1 MRKRNRDPAH
11 LISKEEIMNTYAEKK
26 KSPMLTKKQ
35 QSPQKSSD
43 EMLRSGLSSLHSRP
57 AALSEELGNKIRER
71 CGINP
76 ASVKVYRDDGLSGL
90 GQKAY
95 AKGAEIH
102 LSGGVST
109 SGEEGQRVVL
119 HEAAH
124 IAQQGSR
131 SVAGA
136 VNDDPALEQQ
146 ADRVAAGE
154 VMQGSFSVPV
164 NSENAPVQGWAPW
177 DKAKKKF
184 AEKKERDAKRTAAF
198 AEGTSL
204 GNKHLDRL
212 VAANDWV
219 RDKMDDFRDFRSGV
233 KEKIADKYHGSKFES
248 GVNKTKGWFKG
259 VGSGIAGMAKSAGNW
274 VKDKA
279 TDAGTAIKGSKL
291 GQWVSRKKE
300 ERAKKK
306 AEEALKP
313 KEPGKFS
320 KFMTGAK
327 NWVSDKAK
335 SAGGWISDK
344 AKAAGSAIKGSKL
357 GQWVSRKKEERAKKK
372 AAEAQKE
379 PGWFKKTAAAAGEKI
394 KSGAGWVKDK
404 AVKGGTWVKNK
415 AVKAGKWLSKKKD
428 DISDWIEEK
437 KQAYADHDDQRYLKR
452 LVRKG
457 GASALN
463 AIALADQDL
472 KHGEYSGNVKHRAEA
487 LRDYDEEKR
496 QFMTDEESKA
506 AKAAKKAEPLSAG
519 KVLDVVGDNVDVV
532 GSVMSAHDARKRGN
546 SQQAALDSM
555 DAINSGMGYVTK
567 GLSSLDLP
575 GLSAVGDVAE
585 MGTTIGKLGIHSYQK
600 HKLNGVDEAGQTAGV
615 DEADQKYM
623 RIAHSG
629 YGNTLDQEIRSGV
642 GDVAKYGIS
651 ALGSG
656 LSAVTGGVSS
666 TVAKG
671 LNKAVDLGVSHMN
684 SSAREK
690 TDSEIGYE
698 DIFGSVD
705 AAKKFKSK
713 HSIDKNTM
721 EILMRRNT
729 GSRSMSDLADRSRY
743 EAARVNHQYLARE
756 GDNGAKKMM
765 AAFGEKNFEQT
776 PLSMIDEK
784 IGQSHSLKELNK
796 RRRLAY

>member
-1 MRKRNRDPAH
+1 
-11 LISKEEIMNTYAEKK
+11 MNTYAEKK

-109 SGEEGQRVVL
+109 SGEDGQRVIL

-335 SAGGWISDK
+335 SAGT
-344 AKAAGSAIKGSKL
+344 AIKESKL

-457 GASALN
+457 GASVLN
-463 AIALADQDL
+463 SIALADQDL

-690 TDSEIGYE
+690 TDSDIGYE

-784 IGQSHSLKELNK
+784 IGQSHSLKELNR

>member
-1 MRKRNRDPAH
+1 
-11 LISKEEIMNTYAEKK
+11 MNTYAEKK

-109 SGEEGQRVVL
+109 SGEDGQRVIL

-154 VMQGSFSVPV
+154 VMQGSFSVPM

-335 SAGGWISDK
+335 SAGT
-344 AKAAGSAIKGSKL
+344 AIKESKL

-519 KVLDVVGDNVDVV
+519 KVLDAVGDNVDVV

-629 YGNTLDQEIRSGV
+629 YGNTLDQDIRSGV

-743 EAARVNHQYLARE
+743 EAARVNHQYLAKE

-784 IGQSHSLKELNK
+784 IGQSHSLKELNR

>member
-1 MRKRNRDPAH
+1 
-11 LISKEEIMNTYAEKK
+11 MNTYAEKK

-109 SGEEGQRVVL
+109 SGEDGQRVIL

-154 VMQGSFSVPV
+154 VMQGSFSVPM

-306 AEEALKP
+306 A
-313 KEPGKFS
+313 
-320 KFMTGAK
+320 
-327 NWVSDKAK
+327 
-335 SAGGWISDK
+335 
-344 AKAAGSAIKGSKL
+344 
-357 GQWVSRKKEERAKKK
+357 
-372 AAEAQKE
+372 AEAQKE

-394 KSGAGWVKDK
+394 KSGAGWVK
-404 AVKGGTWVKNK
+404 NK
-415 AVKAGKWLSKKKD
+415 AVKAGKWISKKKD

-519 KVLDVVGDNVDVV
+519 KVLDAVGDNVDVV

-600 HKLNGVDEAGQTAGV
+600 HKLNGVDDTGQTAGV

-765 AAFGEKNFEQT
+765 AALGEKNFEQT

>member
-1 MRKRNRDPAH
+1 
-11 LISKEEIMNTYAEKK
+11 MNTYAEKK

-306 AEEALKP
+306 AAEALKP

-335 SAGGWISDK
+335 SAGT
-344 AKAAGSAIKGSKL
+344 AIKESKL

-457 GASALN
+457 GASVLN
-463 AIALADQDL
+463 SIALADQDL

-519 KVLDVVGDNVDVV
+519 KVLDAVGDNVDVV

>member
-1 MRKRNRDPAH
+1 
-11 LISKEEIMNTYAEKK
+11 MNTYAEKK

-109 SGEEGQRVVL
+109 SGEDGQRVIL

-154 VMQGSFSVPV
+154 VMQGSFSVPM

-335 SAGGWISDK
+335 SAGT
-344 AKAAGSAIKGSKL
+344 AIKESKL

-519 KVLDVVGDNVDVV
+519 KVLDAVGDNVDVV

-629 YGNTLDQEIRSGV
+629 YGNTLDQDIRSGV

-690 TDSEIGYE
+690 TDSDIGYE

-784 IGQSHSLKELNK
+784 IGQSHSLKELNR

>member
-1 MRKRNRDPAH
+1 
-11 LISKEEIMNTYAEKK
+11 MNTYAEKK

-379 PGWFKKTAAAAGEKI
+379 PSWFKKTAAAAGEKI

-415 AVKAGKWLSKKKD
+415 AVKAGKWISKKKD

-457 GASALN
+457 GASVLN
-463 AIALADQDL
+463 SIALADQDL

-519 KVLDVVGDNVDVV
+519 KVLDAVGDNVDVV

-629 YGNTLDQEIRSGV
+629 YGNTLDQDIRSGV

-784 IGQSHSLKELNK
+784 IGQSHSLKELNR

>member
-1 MRKRNRDPAH
+1 
-11 LISKEEIMNTYAEKK
+11 MNTYAEKK

-109 SGEEGQRVVL
+109 SGEEGQRVIL

-154 VMQGSFSVPV
+154 VMQGSFSVPM

-335 SAGGWISDK
+335 SAGT
-344 AKAAGSAIKGSKL
+344 AIKESKL

-519 KVLDVVGDNVDVV
+519 KVLDAVGDNVDVV

-690 TDSEIGYE
+690 TDSDIGYE

-784 IGQSHSLKELNK
+784 IGQSHSLKELNR

>member
-1 MRKRNRDPAH
+1 
-11 LISKEEIMNTYAEKK
+11 MNTYAEKK

-109 SGEEGQRVVL
+109 SGEDGQRVIL

-164 NSENAPVQGWAPW
+164 NSENAPMQGWAPW

-335 SAGGWISDK
+335 SAGT
-344 AKAAGSAIKGSKL
+344 AIKESKL

-415 AVKAGKWLSKKKD
+415 AVKAGKWISKKKD

-519 KVLDVVGDNVDVV
+519 KVLDAVGDNVDVV

-690 TDSEIGYE
+690 TDSDIGYE

-784 IGQSHSLKELNK
+784 IGQSHSLKELNR

>member
-1 MRKRNRDPAH
+1 
-11 LISKEEIMNTYAEKK
+11 MNTYAEKK

-109 SGEEGQRVVL
+109 SGEDGQRVIL

-335 SAGGWISDK
+335 SAGT
-344 AKAAGSAIKGSKL
+344 AIKESKL

-415 AVKAGKWLSKKKD
+415 AVKAGKWISKKKD

-457 GASALN
+457 GASVLN
-463 AIALADQDL
+463 SIALADQDL

-519 KVLDVVGDNVDVV
+519 KVLDAVGDNVDVV

-690 TDSEIGYE
+690 TDSDIGYE

>member
-1 MRKRNRDPAH
+1 
-11 LISKEEIMNTYAEKK
+11 MNTYVEKK
-26 KSPMLTKKQ
+26 KSPMLTKK

-109 SGEEGQRVVL
+109 SGEEGQRVIL

-154 VMQGSFSVPV
+154 VMQGSFSVPM

-335 SAGGWISDK
+335 SAGT
-344 AKAAGSAIKGSKL
+344 AIKESKL

-457 GASALN
+457 GASVLN
-463 AIALADQDL
+463 SIALADQDL

-519 KVLDVVGDNVDVV
+519 KVLDAVGDNVDVV

-698 DIFGSVD
+698 DIFGSVE

>member
-1 MRKRNRDPAH
+1 
-11 LISKEEIMNTYAEKK
+11 MNTYAEKK

-109 SGEEGQRVVL
+109 SGEDGQRVIL

-219 RDKMDDFRDFRSGV
+219 RDKLDDFRDFRSGV

-335 SAGGWISDK
+335 SAGT
-344 AKAAGSAIKGSKL
+344 AIKESKL

-415 AVKAGKWLSKKKD
+415 AVKAGKWISKKKD

-457 GASALN
+457 GASVLN
-463 AIALADQDL
+463 SIALADQDL

-519 KVLDVVGDNVDVV
+519 KVLDAVGDNVDVV

-743 EAARVNHQYLARE
+743 EAARVNHQYLAKE

-784 IGQSHSLKELNK
+784 IGQSHSLKELNR

>member
-1 MRKRNRDPAH
+1 
-11 LISKEEIMNTYAEKK
+11 MNTYAEKK

-415 AVKAGKWLSKKKD
+415 AVKAGKWISKKKD

-506 AKAAKKAEPLSAG
+506 AKAAKKAEPMSAG
-519 KVLDVVGDNVDVV
+519 KVLDAVGDNVDVV

-666 TVAKG
+666 RVAKG

-784 IGQSHSLKELNK
+784 IGQSHSLKELNR

>member
-1 MRKRNRDPAH
+1 
-11 LISKEEIMNTYAEKK
+11 MNTYAEKK

-519 KVLDVVGDNVDVV
+519 KVLDAVGDNVDVV

-629 YGNTLDQEIRSGV
+629 YGNTLDQDIRSGV

-698 DIFGSVD
+698 DIFGSVE

-784 IGQSHSLKELNK
+784 IGQSHSLKELNR

>member
-1 MRKRNRDPAH
+1 
-11 LISKEEIMNTYAEKK
+11 MNTYAEKK

-109 SGEEGQRVVL
+109 SGEDGQRVIL

-415 AVKAGKWLSKKKD
+415 AVKAGKWISKKKD

-519 KVLDVVGDNVDVV
+519 KVLDAVGDNVDVV

-784 IGQSHSLKELNK
+784 IGQSHSLKELNR

>member
-1 MRKRNRDPAH
+1 
-11 LISKEEIMNTYAEKK
+11 MNTYAEKK

-109 SGEEGQRVVL
+109 SGEDGQRVIL

-335 SAGGWISDK
+335 SAGT
-344 AKAAGSAIKGSKL
+344 AIKESKL

-415 AVKAGKWLSKKKD
+415 AVKAGKWISKKKD

-457 GASALN
+457 GASVLN
-463 AIALADQDL
+463 SIALADQDL

-519 KVLDVVGDNVDVV
+519 KVLDAVGDNVDVV

-698 DIFGSVD
+698 DIFGSVE

-784 IGQSHSLKELNK
+784 IGQSHSLKELNR

>member
-1 MRKRNRDPAH
+1 
-11 LISKEEIMNTYAEKK
+11 MNTYAEKK

-109 SGEEGQRVVL
+109 SGEDGQRVIL

-131 SVAGA
+131 SVTGA
-136 VNDDPALEQQ
+136 VNDNPALEQQ

-300 ERAKKK
+300 ERDKKK

-519 KVLDVVGDNVDVV
+519 KVLDAVGDNVDVV

-690 TDSEIGYE
+690 TDSDIGYE
-698 DIFGSVD
+698 DIFGSVE

-713 HSIDKNTM
+713 HSIDKSTM
-721 EILMRRNT
+721 EILMKRNT

-743 EAARVNHQYLARE
+743 EAARVNHQYLAKE

>member
-1 MRKRNRDPAH
+1 
-11 LISKEEIMNTYAEKK
+11 MNTYAEKK

-109 SGEEGQRVVL
+109 SGEEGQRVIL

-335 SAGGWISDK
+335 SAGT
-344 AKAAGSAIKGSKL
+344 AIKGSKL

-415 AVKAGKWLSKKKD
+415 AVKAGKWISKKKD

-519 KVLDVVGDNVDVV
+519 KVLDAVGDNVDVV

-600 HKLNGVDEAGQTAGV
+600 HKLNGVDDTGQTAGV

-690 TDSEIGYE
+690 TDSDIGYE

>member
-1 MRKRNRDPAH
+1 
-11 LISKEEIMNTYAEKK
+11 MNTYAEKK

-35 QSPQKSSD
+35 HSPQKSSD

-109 SGEEGQRVVL
+109 SGEDGQRVIL

-335 SAGGWISDK
+335 SAGT
-344 AKAAGSAIKGSKL
+344 AIKESKL

-415 AVKAGKWLSKKKD
+415 AVKAGKWISKKKD

-519 KVLDVVGDNVDVV
+519 KVLDAVGDNVDVV

-690 TDSEIGYE
+690 TDSDIGYE

>member
-1 MRKRNRDPAH
+1 
-11 LISKEEIMNTYAEKK
+11 MNTYAEKK

-109 SGEEGQRVVL
+109 SGEDGQRVIL

-335 SAGGWISDK
+335 SAGT
-344 AKAAGSAIKGSKL
+344 AIKESKL

-372 AAEAQKE
+372 AAEAQKK

-519 KVLDVVGDNVDVV
+519 KVLDAVGDNVDVV

-743 EAARVNHQYLARE
+743 EAARVNHQYLAKE

-784 IGQSHSLKELNK
+784 IGQSHSLKELNR

>member
-1 MRKRNRDPAH
+1 
-11 LISKEEIMNTYAEKK
+11 MNTYVEKK

-109 SGEEGQRVVL
+109 SGEEGQRVIL

-124 IAQQGSR
+124 VAQQGSR

-335 SAGGWISDK
+335 SAGT
-344 AKAAGSAIKGSKL
+344 AIKESKL

-519 KVLDVVGDNVDVV
+519 KVLDAVGDNVDVV

-784 IGQSHSLKELNK
+784 IGQSHSLKELNR

>member
-1 MRKRNRDPAH
+1 
-11 LISKEEIMNTYAEKK
+11 MNTYVEKK

-415 AVKAGKWLSKKKD
+415 AVKAGKWISKKKD

-519 KVLDVVGDNVDVV
+519 KVLDAVGDNVDVV

-684 SSAREK
+684 SSTREK

-743 EAARVNHQYLARE
+743 EAARVNHQYLAKE

-784 IGQSHSLKELNK
+784 IGQSHSLKELNR

>member
-1 MRKRNRDPAH
+1 
-11 LISKEEIMNTYAEKK
+11 MNTYAEKK

-109 SGEEGQRVVL
+109 SGEDGQRVIL

-437 KQAYADHDDQRYLKR
+437 KQAYADYDDQRYLKR

-519 KVLDVVGDNVDVV
+519 KVLDAVGDNVDVV

>member
-1 MRKRNRDPAH
+1 
-11 LISKEEIMNTYAEKK
+11 MNTYAEKK

-109 SGEEGQRVVL
+109 SGEDGQRVIL

-154 VMQGSFSVPV
+154 VMQGSFSVPM

-335 SAGGWISDK
+335 SAGT
-344 AKAAGSAIKGSKL
+344 AIKESKL

-379 PGWFKKTAAAAGEKI
+379 PGWFKKTAAAVGEKI

-519 KVLDVVGDNVDVV
+519 KVLDAVGDNVDVV

-784 IGQSHSLKELNK
+784 IGQSHSLKELNR

>member
-1 MRKRNRDPAH
+1 
-11 LISKEEIMNTYAEKK
+11 MNTYAEKK

-109 SGEEGQRVVL
+109 SGEDGQRVIL

-204 GNKHLDRL
+204 GNKHLNRL

-335 SAGGWISDK
+335 SAGT
-344 AKAAGSAIKGSKL
+344 AIKESKL

-415 AVKAGKWLSKKKD
+415 AVKAGKWISKKKD

-457 GASALN
+457 GASVLN
-463 AIALADQDL
+463 SIALADQDL

-519 KVLDVVGDNVDVV
+519 KVLDAVGDNVDVV

-756 GDNGAKKMM
+756 GYNGAKKMM

-784 IGQSHSLKELNK
+784 IGQSHSLKELNR

>member
-1 MRKRNRDPAH
+1 
-11 LISKEEIMNTYAEKK
+11 MNTYAEKK

-109 SGEEGQRVVL
+109 SGEDGQRVIL

-335 SAGGWISDK
+335 SAGT
-344 AKAAGSAIKGSKL
+344 AIKESKL

-415 AVKAGKWLSKKKD
+415 AVKAGKWISKKKD

-519 KVLDVVGDNVDVV
+519 KVLDAVGDNVDVV

-629 YGNTLDQEIRSGV
+629 YGNTLDQDIRSGV

-705 AAKKFKSK
+705 AAKKFKCK

>member
-1 MRKRNRDPAH
+1 
-11 LISKEEIMNTYAEKK
+11 MNTYAEKK

-154 VMQGSFSVPV
+154 VTQGSFSVPV

-415 AVKAGKWLSKKKD
+415 AVKAGKWISKKKD

-519 KVLDVVGDNVDVV
+519 KVLDAVGDNVDVV

-698 DIFGSVD
+698 DIFGSVE

-784 IGQSHSLKELNK
+784 IGQSHSLKELNR

>member
-1 MRKRNRDPAH
+1 
-11 LISKEEIMNTYAEKK
+11 MNTYAEKK

-43 EMLRSGLSSLHSRP
+43 EMLRSELSSLHSRP

-109 SGEEGQRVVL
+109 SGEEGQRVIL

-519 KVLDVVGDNVDVV
+519 KVLDAVGDNVDVV

-721 EILMRRNT
+721 EILMSRNT

-784 IGQSHSLKELNK
+784 IGQSHSLKELNR

>member
-1 MRKRNRDPAH
+1 
-11 LISKEEIMNTYAEKK
+11 MNTYAEKK
-26 KSPMLTKKQ
+26 KSPMLTKRQ
-35 QSPQKSSD
+35 HSPQKSSD

-109 SGEEGQRVVL
+109 SGEDGQRVIL

-146 ADRVAAGE
+146 ADRVAVGE

-335 SAGGWISDK
+335 SAG
-344 AKAAGSAIKGSKL
+344 SAIKESKL

-457 GASALN
+457 GASVLN
-463 AIALADQDL
+463 SIALADQDL
-472 KHGEYSGNVKHRAEA
+472 KHGEHSGNVKHRAEA

-519 KVLDVVGDNVDVV
+519 KVLDAVGDNVDVV

-698 DIFGSVD
+698 DIFGSVE

-784 IGQSHSLKELNK
+784 IGQSHSLKELNR

>member
-1 MRKRNRDPAH
+1 
-11 LISKEEIMNTYAEKK
+11 MNTYAEKK
-26 KSPMLTKKQ
+26 KSPMQTKKQ
-35 QSPQKSSD
+35 QSPLKSSD

-415 AVKAGKWLSKKKD
+415 AVKAGKWISKKKD

-519 KVLDVVGDNVDVV
+519 KVLDAVGDNVDVV

-698 DIFGSVD
+698 DIFGSVE

-784 IGQSHSLKELNK
+784 IGQSHSLKELNR

>member
-1 MRKRNRDPAH
+1 
-11 LISKEEIMNTYAEKK
+11 MNTYAEKK

-335 SAGGWISDK
+335 SAGT
-344 AKAAGSAIKGSKL
+344 AIKESKL

-519 KVLDVVGDNVDVV
+519 KVLDAVGDNVDVV

-600 HKLNGVDEAGQTAGV
+600 HKLNGVDDTGQTAGV

-690 TDSEIGYE
+690 TDSDIGYE

-743 EAARVNHQYLARE
+743 EAARVNHLYLARE

>member
-1 MRKRNRDPAH
+1 
-11 LISKEEIMNTYAEKK
+11 MNTYAEKK

-109 SGEEGQRVVL
+109 SGEDGQRVIL

-519 KVLDVVGDNVDVV
+519 KVLDAVGDNVDVV

-629 YGNTLDQEIRSGV
+629 YGNTLDQDIRSGV

-729 GSRSMSDLADRSRY
+729 GSRSMSDLADRLRY

-784 IGQSHSLKELNK
+784 IGQSHSLKELNR

>member
-109 SGEEGQRVVL
+109 SGEDGQRVIL

-136 VNDDPALEQQ
+136 VNDAPALEQQ

-335 SAGGWISDK
+335 SAGT
-344 AKAAGSAIKGSKL
+344 AIKESKL

-415 AVKAGKWLSKKKD
+415 AVKAGKWISKKKD

-519 KVLDVVGDNVDVV
+519 KVLDAVGDNVDVV

-629 YGNTLDQEIRSGV
+629 YGNTLDQDIRSGV

-684 SSAREK
+684 SSA
-690 TDSEIGYE
+690 
-698 DIFGSVD
+698 
-705 AAKKFKSK
+705 
-713 HSIDKNTM
+713 
-721 EILMRRNT
+721 
-729 GSRSMSDLADRSRY
+729 
-743 EAARVNHQYLARE
+743 
-756 GDNGAKKMM
+756 
-765 AAFGEKNFEQT
+765 
-776 PLSMIDEK
+776 
-784 IGQSHSLKELNK
+784 
-796 RRRLAY
+796 

>member
-1 MRKRNRDPAH
+1 
-11 LISKEEIMNTYAEKK
+11 MNTYAEKK

-204 GNKHLDRL
+204 GNKHLDWL

-335 SAGGWISDK
+335 SAGT
-344 AKAAGSAIKGSKL
+344 AIKESKL

-519 KVLDVVGDNVDVV
+519 KVLDAVGDNVDVV

-629 YGNTLDQEIRSGV
+629 YGNTLDQDIRSGV

-784 IGQSHSLKELNK
+784 IGQSHSLKELNR

>member
-1 MRKRNRDPAH
+1 
-11 LISKEEIMNTYAEKK
+11 MNTYAEKK

-109 SGEEGQRVVL
+109 SGEDGQRVIL

-335 SAGGWISDK
+335 SAGT
-344 AKAAGSAIKGSKL
+344 AIKESKL

-415 AVKAGKWLSKKKD
+415 AVKAGKWISKKKD

-519 KVLDVVGDNVDVV
+519 KVLDAVGDNVDVV

-743 EAARVNHQYLARE
+743 EAARVNHQYLAKE

-784 IGQSHSLKELNK
+784 IGQSHSLKELNR

>member
-1 MRKRNRDPAH
+1 
-11 LISKEEIMNTYAEKK
+11 MNTYAEKK
-26 KSPMLTKKQ
+26 KSPMMTKKQ

-109 SGEEGQRVVL
+109 SGEDGQRVIL

-154 VMQGSFSVPV
+154 VMQGSFSVPM

-335 SAGGWISDK
+335 SAGT
-344 AKAAGSAIKGSKL
+344 AIKESKL

-519 KVLDVVGDNVDVV
+519 KVLDAVGDNVDVV

-743 EAARVNHQYLARE
+743 EAARVNHQYLAKE

-784 IGQSHSLKELNK
+784 IGQSHSLKELNR

>member
-1 MRKRNRDPAH
+1 
-11 LISKEEIMNTYAEKK
+11 MNTYAEKK
-26 KSPMLTKKQ
+26 KSPMMTKKQ

-109 SGEEGQRVVL
+109 SGEEGQRVIL

-335 SAGGWISDK
+335 SAGT
-344 AKAAGSAIKGSKL
+344 AIKESKL

-487 LRDYDEEKR
+487 LQDYDEEKR

-519 KVLDVVGDNVDVV
+519 KVLDAVGDNVDVV

-690 TDSEIGYE
+690 TDSDIGYE

>member
-1 MRKRNRDPAH
+1 
-11 LISKEEIMNTYAEKK
+11 MNTYAEKK

-109 SGEEGQRVVL
+109 SGEDGQRVIL

-274 VKDKA
+274 VRDKA

-335 SAGGWISDK
+335 SAG
-344 AKAAGSAIKGSKL
+344 SAIKESKL

-519 KVLDVVGDNVDVV
+519 KVLDAVGDNVDVV

-629 YGNTLDQEIRSGV
+629 YGNTLDQDIRSGV

-743 EAARVNHQYLARE
+743 EAARVNHQYLAKE

-784 IGQSHSLKELNK
+784 IGQSHSLKELNR

>member
-1 MRKRNRDPAH
+1 
-11 LISKEEIMNTYAEKK
+11 MNTYAEKK

-109 SGEEGQRVVL
+109 SGEDGQRVIL

-335 SAGGWISDK
+335 SAGT
-344 AKAAGSAIKGSKL
+344 AIKESKL

-415 AVKAGKWLSKKKD
+415 AVKAGKWISKKKD

-457 GASALN
+457 GASVLN
-463 AIALADQDL
+463 SIALADQDL

-519 KVLDVVGDNVDVV
+519 KVLDAVGDNVDVV

-600 HKLNGVDEAGQTAGV
+600 HKLNGVDDTGQTAGV

-690 TDSEIGYE
+690 TDSDIGYE

>member
-1 MRKRNRDPAH
+1 
-11 LISKEEIMNTYAEKK
+11 MNTYAEKK

-109 SGEEGQRVVL
+109 SGEDGQRVIL

-154 VMQGSFSVPV
+154 VMQGSFSVPM

-335 SAGGWISDK
+335 SAGT
-344 AKAAGSAIKGSKL
+344 AIKESKL

-519 KVLDVVGDNVDVV
+519 KVLDAVGDNVDVV

-784 IGQSHSLKELNK
+784 IGQSHSLKELNR

>member
-1 MRKRNRDPAH
+1 
-11 LISKEEIMNTYAEKK
+11 MNTYAEKK

-109 SGEEGQRVVL
+109 SGEDGQRVIL

-335 SAGGWISDK
+335 SAGT
-344 AKAAGSAIKGSKL
+344 AIKESKL

-415 AVKAGKWLSKKKD
+415 AVKAGKWISKKKD

-457 GASALN
+457 GASVLN
-463 AIALADQDL
+463 SIALADQDL

-519 KVLDVVGDNVDVV
+519 KVLDAVGDNVDVV

-629 YGNTLDQEIRSGV
+629 YGNTLDQDIRSGV

-690 TDSEIGYE
+690 TDSDIGYE

-784 IGQSHSLKELNK
+784 IGQSHSLKELNR